1 MKCSFTIISV
11 SAEVTKLQLFPRTLS
26 DDEATAKP
34 RESIASFSTP
44 PVELPWM

>member
-11 SAEVTKLQLFPRTLS
+11 SAETTSLQLLPSTLS
-26 DDEATAKP
+26 DDDATAKP
-34 RESIASFSTP
+34 RVSIMSFSTP